1 MVVVVVI
8 SNSTTGSNSSCSS
21 SSSSSSRT
29 SSRSSRRQSCQAVG
43 SVYDSGKPNESY
55 RWSDTQSSAA
65 LCPSYCKKPRIAHQ
79 ILQAAA
85 AESQRP
91 MQ

>member
-1 MVVVVVI
+1 VVVVVVI
-8 SNSTTGSNSSCSS
+8 SSSTTSSNSSC
-21 SSSSSSRT
+21 SSSSSRT

-55 RWSDTQSSAA
+55 LWSDTQSSAA

>member
-8 SNSTTGSNSSCSS
+8 SSSTTSSNSSCNSN
-21 SSSSSSRT
+21 SSSRT

>member
-1 MVVVVVI
+1 VVVVVVI
-8 SNSTTGSNSSCSS
+8 SSSTTSSNSSC
-21 SSSSSSRT
+21 SSSSSRT

>member
-1 MVVVVVI
+1 VVVVVVI
-8 SNSTTGSNSSCSS
+8 SSSTTSSNSSC

>member
-1 MVVVVVI
+1 VVVVVVVI
-8 SNSTTGSNSSCSS
+8 SSSTTSSNNSCS

>member
-8 SNSTTGSNSSCSS
+8 SNSTTSSNSSC

-91 MQ
+91 LQ